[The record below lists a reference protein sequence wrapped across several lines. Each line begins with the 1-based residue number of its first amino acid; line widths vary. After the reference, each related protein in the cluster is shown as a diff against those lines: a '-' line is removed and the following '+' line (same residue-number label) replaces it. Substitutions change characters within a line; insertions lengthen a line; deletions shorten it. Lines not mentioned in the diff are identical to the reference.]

1 MALWHVN
8 ISDLSTLNVDLED
21 LLAISDGLA
30 CQERFK
36 NNSDTGLSCNSTWD
50 SIYCWPSI
58 PAGHTIFLP
67 CPQHK
72 GFDSSKILAHRTCD
86 EDGEW
91 HMGNWTNYTACLQYP
106 IKPDAAIL
114 LAVRD
119 IYVVGSS
126 LSLLTLCVTLFI
138 FCYFRRLQCDRIR
151 IHKHFVLSL
160 ILRAIIL
167 IVLLQPFLDISGSY
181 EYMNEPVVCRG
192 LVVLLQYFSL
202 TNIFWM
208 LIEGL
213 FLYVRCVVAVMRHI
227 SSLTVFYVI
236 GWGAPVMFVVAW
248 TIVMTLYDTE
258 SCWHHYGRLPYVWI
272 VSGPIVAA
280 LLVNLYFLFHI
291 LAVLVTKIKDDQ
303 KTTHAT
309 EPWYELTLGF
319 KLDMKDAASNMA
331 AAAVPKKPGELERI
345 RKALRA
351 LFVLLPLLGLTNL
364 LFFVD
369 PQDDGVG
376 QHIFQIF
383 NALLQSTQGLVVS
396 IIYCFTNDEVRSVIR
411 DRMNRQKPP
420 LVNKTVLSANGYH
433 RRSAPS
439 TTCTTSRDPDVRI
452 QRSESVV

>member
-1 MALWHVN
+1 MVASDIREPAVTTEDGIQAAEAPQNSRTVQCRLINAAEGQHVP
-8 ISDLSTLNVDLED
+8 
-21 LLAISDGLA
+21 A
-30 CQERFK
+30 CH
-36 NNSDTGLSCNSTWD
+36 LSCASAWD

-67 CPQHK
+67 CPHHK

-91 HMGNWTNYTACLQYP
+91 RMGNWTNYTACLQYP

-126 LSLLTLCVTLFI
+126 LSLLTLCATLFI
-138 FCYFRRLQCDRIR
+138 FCYF
-151 IHKHFVLSL
+151 
-160 ILRAIIL
+160 RAIIL

-181 EYMNEPVVCRG
+181 EYMNEPAVCRG
-192 LVVLLQYFSL
+192 LVVLLQYFGL

-227 SSLTVFYVI
+227 SSLTAFYVI
-236 GWGAPVMFVVAW
+236 GWGVPAIFVAVWTVVMS
-248 TIVMTLYDTE
+248 LYDTE
-258 SCWHHYGRLPYVWI
+258 PCWHHYGRLPYVWI
-272 VSGPIVAA
+272 VSGPTVAA

-303 KTTHAT
+303 KTPHAS
-309 EPWYELTLGF
+309 EPWCELTLGF
-319 KLDMKDAASNMA
+319 KLDLKDGTTNMA
-331 AAAVPKKPGELERI
+331 AAAVPKKPGELERM

-351 LFVLLPLLGLTNL
+351 MFVLLPLLGLTNL

-396 IIYCFTNDEVRSVIR
+396 IIYCFTNDEVKSVIR
-411 DRMNRQKPP
+411 DRVNRQKPP
-420 LVNKTVLSANGYH
+420 LVNKTTVLSTNGCT

-439 TTCTTSRDPDVRI
+439 TTYTTAARDHEPRI
-452 QRSESVV
+452 QQ